1 MRTFSYLLRE
11 SWVNM
16 WTNRTTTMVAILTT
30 TFTLACV
37 GVFLLVYVNL
47 RAAAG
52 WLQDDIKI
60 MVYLDERLTS
70 DSVAEVERQL
80 RGDRAVASLLFIS
93 KEQALG
99 EFKAQFPSESHLL
112 EGLGQNPLPAS
123 FVVALSPF
131 FRSPDVVKRWAER
144 VRQVSGVS
152 KVDYN
157 QDWIDALATVIRSI
171 ELVAI
176 GIGVILSAAAVTIIA
191 NTIRLTLFARRD
203 EIAILRLIG
212 ATTSFIRIP
221 YLLEGAALGALGST
235 LSLVMLKVMYELFRQ
250 QMRTTGRFSGIEN
263 FMAFFPRQS
272 VLPWLRWGW
281 GLGLPAVSYR
291 YGVSARSRREV
302 LEGAQDRNH
311 DLGAAGFPL
320 ADSCGRRSNHRQN

>member
-1 MRTFSYLLRE
+1 MRTLFYLLRE
-11 SWVNM
+11 AWANM
-16 WTNRTTTMVAILTT
+16 RTNRTTTMVAILTT
-30 TFTLACV
+30 AFTLACV
-37 GVFLLVYVNL
+37 GIFLLLYVNL

-60 MVYLDERLTS
+60 MVYLNDHLAG
-70 DSVAEVERQL
+70 DMLAEVEQQL
-80 RGDRAVASLLFIS
+80 RGDRAVAAMHFIS

-123 FVVALSPF
+123 FVVTLSAP
-131 FRSPDVVKRWAER
+131 FRSLDAVKRWSER
-144 VRQVSGVS
+144 VQHLPGVA

-157 QDWIDALATVIRSI
+157 QDWIGALAMIIRSI

-191 NTIRLTLFARRD
+191 NTIRLTLFARQD

-221 YLLEGAALGALGST
+221 YLLEGAVLGGLGST
-235 LSLVMLKVMYELFRQ
+235 LSLFMLKFLYELFRQ
-250 QMRTTGRFSGIEN
+250 QMRTTGRLSGLDN
-263 FMAFFPRQS
+263 LVAFFPLS
-272 VLPWLRWGW
+272 LCLALVAVGMALGCAGSFVSLRRFDE
-281 GLGLPAVSYR
+281 AK
-291 YGVSARSRREV
+291 A
-302 LEGAQDRNH
+302 
-311 DLGAAGFPL
+311 
-320 ADSCGRRSNHRQN
+320 